1 MHIAIDGKR
10 YFLNSSG
17 LGRYSRNLVNSLLSL
32 EHKEEFFITLF
43 RPKGRVKFDAPS
55 YPQLKLITAKYFLPG
70 DIGNGFWRF
79 VKLPELINAKRYSL
93 FHGPSHVL
101 PGRVKCPTIV
111 TMLDLIF
118 LRFPRYFP
126 MWDRNYYKI
135 MFKKS
140 AHRAD
145 HIISI
150 SKVTKADLINF
161 FGVDEDKV
169 SVVYPALDDL
179 FTPLVEHQLEEVKEK
194 FGLPEYYI
202 LYVGNIEPRKNIL
215 RLAQAFDYLVSSGRI
230 SEEVQLLIVGQK
242 GWFYKDIFAGI
253 NALPNREKITFMGP
267 VFGQNL
273 AGIYQMARVMA
284 YPSMF
289 EGFGYPVLEAMR
301 LGAPVLTSR
310 VSSLPEA
317 GGDAAFLIEPE
328 SIDDIASGLEKLIN
342 DESLR
347 EDLIQRGYKH
357 AQRFTAEKMARQTM
371 AIYKRFVR

>member
-1 MHIAIDGKR
+1 
-10 YFLNSSG
+10 
-17 LGRYSRNLVNSLLSL
+17 
-32 EHKEEFFITLF
+32 
-43 RPKGRVKFDAPS
+43 
-55 YPQLKLITAKYFLPG
+55 
-70 DIGNGFWRF
+70 
-79 VKLPELINAKRYSL
+79 
-93 FHGPSHVL
+93 
-101 PGRVKCPTIV
+101 
-111 TMLDLIF
+111 
-118 LRFPRYFP
+118 
-126 MWDRNYYKI
+126 

-161 FGVDEDKV
+161 FGIDEDKV

-179 FTPLVEHQLEEVKEK
+179 FTPLVEHQLEEVKAK
-194 FGLPEYYI
+194 FCLPEYYI

-347 EDLIQRGYKH
+347 KDLIQRGYKH